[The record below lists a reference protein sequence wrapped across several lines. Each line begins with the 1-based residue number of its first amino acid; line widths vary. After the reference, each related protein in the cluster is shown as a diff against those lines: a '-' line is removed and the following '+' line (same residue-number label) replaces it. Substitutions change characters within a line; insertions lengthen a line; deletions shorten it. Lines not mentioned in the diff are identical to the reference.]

1 MLTFGVI
8 AMGKE
13 MPRKNPNAA
22 ADNIVTTGRIAFVF
36 ILTHSLTLSTVFF
49 LRKLTL
55 STVKEE
61 LADVS

>member
-36 ILTHSLTLSTVFF
+36 ILTHSLCL
-49 LRKLTL
+49 L
-55 STVKEE
+55 
-61 LADVS
+61 